1 MPSFGM
7 EVYVM
12 ARSRVTSKFQL
23 MIPKEIRDKVGL
35 RPGEIVIAESINEN
49 NILIRRV
56 RRVKDPL
63 RFLIGKKPYPRHIPI
78 EELEEK
84 AEAR

>member
-1 MPSFGM
+1 
-7 EVYVM
+7 M

-23 MIPKEIRDKVGL
+23 TIPKEIREKIGL
-35 RPGEIVIAESINEN
+35 RPGEVVIVESIDEN
-49 NILIRRV
+49 DILIRRL
-56 RRVKDPL
+56 RRVKDSL

>member
-1 MPSFGM
+1 M

-23 MIPKEIRDKVGL
+23 TIPKEIREKIGL
-35 RPGEIVIAESINEN
+35 RPGEIVIIESIDEN
-49 NILIRRV
+49 NILIRRL

-63 RFLIGKKPYPRHIPI
+63 RFLIGEKPYPRHIPI

>member
-1 MPSFGM
+1 
-7 EVYVM
+7 M

-23 MIPKEIRDKVGL
+23 TIPKEVKEKVGL
-35 RPGEIVIAESINEN
+35 RPGEIVTVESIDEN
-49 NILIRRV
+49 NILVRWL

-63 RFLIGKKPYPRHIPI
+63 RFLIGEKPYPRHIPI

-84 AEAR
+84 VEAR